1 MKKEM
6 VESTLVEILSL
17 PLVDIINL
25 LLERNSKSMTFV
37 IPVDNKEG
45 AKIKISIKRVKVH

>member
-25 LLERNSKSMTFV
+25 LLERNATSMTFV

-45 AKIKISIKRVKVH
+45 SKIKISIKRVKVH